1 MIDQINL
8 FTGGAS
14 IRYSIIL
21 NIILL
26 AAIVILSLVFYL
38 IARKRKHERLVKKK
52 QLDTQQKFAREL
64 LDSVPAGF
72 ILLTP
77 NGNIKQVNRQA
88 SAELG
93 VQKQDIKNKNIREV
107 FSIFHENINILDE
120 LLGRLQKDEQEVTL
134 PPDTFIYGTIN
145 TISFLAK
152 GYFKNVTV
160 EKNSNYILFTFR
172 NVVTELTQEY
182 VLNMALRR
190 TKIFPWSYDT
200 KCNLMTIDPR
210 YFEHLGI
217 PAGDCTLTN
226 EQFAQLV
233 HPDDIAGVLKA
244 LTLQAQ
250 GNFIEDPVSYRLH
263 RGDGKWE
270 WFEAQS
276 TYLGQGTRIP
286 FRLVGVC
293 MSTQEHKKIE
303 EELIIARDKAQQSD
317 KLKSVFL
324 ANMSHEIRTPLNAIV
339 GFSNLLVD
347 GDMAFKKEE
356 VKEFLSL
363 INLNCEQLLALISDI
378 LDLSKIESNTMV
390 FNITEQP
397 LTPLL
402 QNILRAQQIN
412 VPQEVELLLDLPS
425 TDTIITT
432 DPLRLKQVINNL
444 INNAIKFTSKGA
456 ITLGYRQNND
466 QVSIFVKDTGTGIDE
481 DKINRIFERFYKG
494 DNFVQGTGLG
504 LAISHTIVEH
514 LKGTI
519 TVTSEIGKGS
529 HFTIQHPIKEWGIEI
544 QYPYRLASA
553 TIITKLLGGSYIFIP
568 PQTWIV

>member
-250 GNFIEDPVSYRLH
+250 GNFIEDPVGYRLH

-529 HFTIQHPIKEWGIEI
+529 HFTIQHPIKRMG
-544 QYPYRLASA
+544 Y
-553 TIITKLLGGSYIFIP
+553 
-568 PQTWIV
+568 

>member
-8 FTGGAS
+8 FTGDAS
-14 IRYSIIL
+14 IQYSITL

-26 AAIVILSLVFYL
+26 AAIVILTLIFYL
-38 IARKRKHERLVKKK
+38 IARKRKYERLVKEK

-77 NGNIKQVNRQA
+77 NGTIKQVNRQA
-88 SAELG
+88 ATELG
-93 VQKQDIKNKNIREV
+93 VQKQDIRDKNIREV
-107 FSIFHENINILDE
+107 FSIFHENLNILDK
-120 LLGRLQKDEQEVTL
+120 LLSLLQKDEQEVTL
-134 PPDTFIYGTIN
+134 PPDTFIHGTTN
-145 TISFLAK
+145 AISFLVK
-152 GYFKNVTV
+152 GYFKNVTG
-160 EKNSNYILFTFR
+160 EEDSSYIIFTFR

-182 VLNMALRR
+182 VLNMALHR
-190 TKIFPWSYDT
+190 TKIFPWSYDI
-200 KCNLMTIDPR
+200 KCNLMIIDPR
-210 YFEHLGI
+210 YFEYLGI
-217 PAGDCTLTN
+217 PAGNCTLTN
-226 EQFAQLV
+226 EQFAQMV
-233 HPDDIAGVLKA
+233 HPDDIEGVITA
-244 LTLQAQ
+244 LTLTVH
-250 GNFIEDPVSYRLH
+250 GSLIETPVSYRLR
-263 RGDGKWE
+263 RGDGQWE

-276 TYLGQGTRIP
+276 TYLGQGTQTP

-303 EELIIARDKAQQSD
+303 EELTKARDKAQQSD
-317 KLKSVFL
+317 KLKSAFL

-347 GDMAFKKEE
+347 GDMSFQKEE
-356 VKEFLSL
+356 IKEFLSL
-363 INLNCEQLLALISDI
+363 IHLNCEQLLALISDI

-412 VPQEVELLLDLPS
+412 VPQEVELLLDLPA

-456 ITLGYRQNND
+456 VTLGYRQNND
-466 QVSIFVKDTGTGIDE
+466 QVSIFVKDTGSGIDE

-504 LAISHTIVEH
+504 LAISHTIIEH

-519 TVTSEIGKGS
+519 TVTSKVGEGS
-529 HFTIQHPIKEWGIEI
+529 CFTIQHPVKKMG
-544 QYPYRLASA
+544 Y
-553 TIITKLLGGSYIFIP
+553 
-568 PQTWIV
+568 

>member
-412 VPQEVELLLDLPS
+412 VPQEVELLLDLPA

-456 ITLGYRQNND
+456 ITLGYR
-466 QVSIFVKDTGTGIDE
+466 
-481 DKINRIFERFYKG
+481 
-494 DNFVQGTGLG
+494 
-504 LAISHTIVEH
+504 
-514 LKGTI
+514 
-519 TVTSEIGKGS
+519 
-529 HFTIQHPIKEWGIEI
+529 
-544 QYPYRLASA
+544 
-553 TIITKLLGGSYIFIP
+553 
-568 PQTWIV
+568 

>member
-14 IRYSIIL
+14 IRFSIIL

-412 VPQEVELLLDLPS
+412 VPQEVELLLDLPA

-529 HFTIQHPIKEWGIEI
+529 HFTIQHPIKRMG
-544 QYPYRLASA
+544 Y
-553 TIITKLLGGSYIFIP
+553 
-568 PQTWIV
+568 

>member
-8 FTGGAS
+8 FTGDAS
-14 IRYSIIL
+14 IQYSITL

-26 AAIVILSLVFYL
+26 AAIVILTLIFYL
-38 IARKRKHERLVKKK
+38 IARKRKYERLVKEK

-77 NGNIKQVNRQA
+77 NGTIKQVNRQA
-88 SAELG
+88 ATELG
-93 VQKQDIKNKNIREV
+93 VQKQDIRDKNIREV
-107 FSIFHENINILDE
+107 FSIFHENLNILDK
-120 LLGRLQKDEQEVTL
+120 LLSLLQKDEQEVTL
-134 PPDTFIYGTIN
+134 PPDTFIHGATN
-145 TISFLAK
+145 AISFLVK
-152 GYFKNVTV
+152 GYFKNVTG
-160 EKNSNYILFTFR
+160 EEDSNSIIFTFR

-182 VLNMALRR
+182 VLNMALHR
-190 TKIFPWSYDT
+190 TKIFPWSYDI
-200 KCNLMTIDPR
+200 KCNLMIIDPR
-210 YFEHLGI
+210 YFEYLGI

-226 EQFAQLV
+226 EQFAQMV
-233 HPDDIAGVLKA
+233 HPNDIEGVITA
-244 LTLQAQ
+244 LTLTVH
-250 GNFIEDPVSYRLH
+250 GSLIETPVSYRLR
-263 RGDGKWE
+263 RGDGQWE

-276 TYLGQGTRIP
+276 TYLGQGTQTP

-303 EELIIARDKAQQSD
+303 EELTKARDKAQQSD
-317 KLKSVFL
+317 KLKSAFL

-347 GDMAFKKEE
+347 GDMSFQKEE
-356 VKEFLSL
+356 IKEFLSL
-363 INLNCEQLLALISDI
+363 IYLNCEQLLALISDI

-412 VPQEVELLLDLPS
+412 VPQEVELLLDLPA

-456 ITLGYRQNND
+456 VTLGYKQNND
-466 QVSIFVKDTGTGIDE
+466 QVSIFVKDTGSGIDE

-504 LAISHTIVEH
+504 LAISHTIIEH

-519 TVTSEIGKGS
+519 TVTSKVGEGS
-529 HFTIQHPIKEWGIEI
+529 CFTIQHPVKKMG
-544 QYPYRLASA
+544 Y
-553 TIITKLLGGSYIFIP
+553 
-568 PQTWIV
+568 

>member
-378 LDLSKIESNTMV
+378 LDLSKIESNTMI

-412 VPQEVELLLDLPS
+412 VPQEVELLLDLPA

-529 HFTIQHPIKEWGIEI
+529 HFTIQHPIKRMG
-544 QYPYRLASA
+544 Y
-553 TIITKLLGGSYIFIP
+553 
-568 PQTWIV
+568 

>member
-8 FTGGAS
+8 FTGDAS
-14 IRYSIIL
+14 IQYSITL

-26 AAIVILSLVFYL
+26 AAIVILTLIFYL
-38 IARKRKHERLVKKK
+38 IARKRKYERLVKEK

-77 NGNIKQVNRQA
+77 NGTIKQVNRQA
-88 SAELG
+88 ATELG
-93 VQKQDIKNKNIREV
+93 VQKQDIRDKNIREV
-107 FSIFHENINILDE
+107 FSIFHENLNILDK
-120 LLGRLQKDEQEVTL
+120 LLSLLQKDEQEVTL
-134 PPDTFIYGTIN
+134 PPDTFIHGATN
-145 TISFLAK
+145 AISFLVK
-152 GYFKNVTV
+152 GYFKNVTG
-160 EKNSNYILFTFR
+160 EEDSNYIIFTFR

-182 VLNMALRR
+182 VLNMALHR
-190 TKIFPWSYDT
+190 TKIFPWSYDI
-200 KCNLMTIDPR
+200 KCNLMIIDPR
-210 YFEHLGI
+210 YFEYLGI
-217 PAGDCTLTN
+217 PAGDYTLTN
-226 EQFAQLV
+226 EQFAQMV
-233 HPDDIAGVLKA
+233 HPNDIEGVITA
-244 LTLQAQ
+244 LTLTVH
-250 GNFIEDPVSYRLH
+250 GSLIETPVSYRLR
-263 RGDGKWE
+263 RGDGQWE

-276 TYLGQGTRIP
+276 TYLGQGTQTP

-303 EELIIARDKAQQSD
+303 EELTKARDKAQQSD
-317 KLKSVFL
+317 KLKSAFL

-347 GDMAFKKEE
+347 GDMSFQKEE
-356 VKEFLSL
+356 IKEFLSL
-363 INLNCEQLLALISDI
+363 IYLNCEQLLALISDI

-412 VPQEVELLLDLPS
+412 VPQEVELLLDLPA

-456 ITLGYRQNND
+456 VTLGYKQNND
-466 QVSIFVKDTGTGIDE
+466 QVSIFVKDTGSGIDE

-504 LAISHTIVEH
+504 LAISHTIIEH

-519 TVTSEIGKGS
+519 TVTSKVGEGS
-529 HFTIQHPIKEWGIEI
+529 CFTIQHPVKKMG
-544 QYPYRLASA
+544 Y
-553 TIITKLLGGSYIFIP
+553 
-568 PQTWIV
+568 

>member
-529 HFTIQHPIKEWGIEI
+529 HFTIQHPIKRIG
-544 QYPYRLASA
+544 Y
-553 TIITKLLGGSYIFIP
+553 
-568 PQTWIV
+568 

>member
-88 SAELG
+88 STELG

-233 HPDDIAGVLKA
+233 HPDDITGVLEA

-276 TYLGQGTRIP
+276 SYLGQGTQIP

-303 EELIIARDKAQQSD
+303 EELTKSRDKAQQSD

-356 VKEFLSL
+356 IKEFLSL
-363 INLNCEQLLALISDI
+363 IHLNCEQLLALISDI

-412 VPQEVELLLDLPS
+412 VPQEVELLLDLPA

-529 HFTIQHPIKEWGIEI
+529 HFTIQHPIKRMG
-544 QYPYRLASA
+544 Y
-553 TIITKLLGGSYIFIP
+553 
-568 PQTWIV
+568 

>member
-529 HFTIQHPIKEWGIEI
+529 HFTIQHPIKRMG
-544 QYPYRLASA
+544 Y
-553 TIITKLLGGSYIFIP
+553 
-568 PQTWIV
+568 

>member
-8 FTGGAS
+8 FTGDAS
-14 IRYSIIL
+14 IQYSITL

-26 AAIVILSLVFYL
+26 AAIVILTLIFYL
-38 IARKRKHERLVKKK
+38 IARKRKYERLVKEK

-77 NGNIKQVNRQA
+77 NGTIKQVNRQA
-88 SAELG
+88 ATELG
-93 VQKQDIKNKNIREV
+93 VQKQDIRDKNIREV
-107 FSIFHENINILDE
+107 FSIFHENLNILDK
-120 LLGRLQKDEQEVTL
+120 LLSLLQKDEQEVTL
-134 PPDTFIYGTIN
+134 PPDTFIHGATN
-145 TISFLAK
+145 AISFLVK
-152 GYFKNVTV
+152 GYFKNVTG
-160 EKNSNYILFTFR
+160 EEDSSYIIFTFR

-182 VLNMALRR
+182 VLNMALHR
-190 TKIFPWSYDT
+190 TKIFPWSYDI
-200 KCNLMTIDPR
+200 KCNLMIIDPR
-210 YFEHLGI
+210 YFEYLGI

-226 EQFAQLV
+226 EQFAQMV
-233 HPDDIAGVLKA
+233 HPDDIEGVITA
-244 LTLQAQ
+244 LTLTVH
-250 GNFIEDPVSYRLH
+250 GSLIETPVSYRLR
-263 RGDGKWE
+263 RGDGQWE

-276 TYLGQGTRIP
+276 TYLGQGTQTP

-293 MSTQEHKKIE
+293 MSTQKHKKIE
-303 EELIIARDKAQQSD
+303 EELTKARDKAQQSD
-317 KLKSVFL
+317 KLKSAFL

-347 GDMAFKKEE
+347 GDMSFQKEE
-356 VKEFLSL
+356 IKEFLSL
-363 INLNCEQLLALISDI
+363 IHLNCEQLLALISDI

-402 QNILRAQQIN
+402 QNILRTQQIN
-412 VPQEVELLLDLPS
+412 VPQEVELLLDLPA

-456 ITLGYRQNND
+456 VTLGYKQNND
-466 QVSIFVKDTGTGIDE
+466 QVSIFVKDTGSGIDE

-504 LAISHTIVEH
+504 LAISHTIIEH

-519 TVTSEIGKGS
+519 TVTSKVGEGS
-529 HFTIQHPIKEWGIEI
+529 CFTIQHPVKKMG
-544 QYPYRLASA
+544 Y
-553 TIITKLLGGSYIFIP
+553 
-568 PQTWIV
+568 

>member
-8 FTGGAS
+8 FTGDAS
-14 IRYSIIL
+14 IQYSITL

-26 AAIVILSLVFYL
+26 AAIVILTLIFYL
-38 IARKRKHERLVKKK
+38 IARKRKYERLVKEK

-77 NGNIKQVNRQA
+77 NGTIKQVNRQA
-88 SAELG
+88 ATELG
-93 VQKQDIKNKNIREV
+93 VQKQDIRDKNIREV
-107 FSIFHENINILDE
+107 FSIFHENLNILDK
-120 LLGRLQKDEQEVTL
+120 LLSLLQKDEQEVTL
-134 PPDTFIYGTIN
+134 PPDTFIHGATN
-145 TISFLAK
+145 AISFLVK
-152 GYFKNVTV
+152 GYFKNVTG
-160 EKNSNYILFTFR
+160 EEDSNYIIFTFR

-182 VLNMALRR
+182 VLNMALHR
-190 TKIFPWSYDT
+190 TKIFPWSYDI
-200 KCNLMTIDPR
+200 KCNLMIIDPR
-210 YFEHLGI
+210 YFEYLGI

-226 EQFAQLV
+226 EQFAQMV
-233 HPDDIAGVLKA
+233 HPDDIEGVITA
-244 LTLQAQ
+244 LTLTVH
-250 GNFIEDPVSYRLH
+250 GSLIEPPVSYRLR
-263 RGDGKWE
+263 RGDGQWE

-276 TYLGQGTRIP
+276 TYLGQGTQTP

-303 EELIIARDKAQQSD
+303 EELTKARDKAQQSD
-317 KLKSVFL
+317 KLKSAFL

-347 GDMAFKKEE
+347 GDMSFQKEE
-356 VKEFLSL
+356 IKEFLSL
-363 INLNCEQLLALISDI
+363 IHLNCEQLLALISDI

-412 VPQEVELLLDLPS
+412 VPQEVELLLDLPA

-456 ITLGYRQNND
+456 VTLGYKQNND
-466 QVSIFVKDTGTGIDE
+466 QVSIFVKDTGSGIDE

-504 LAISHTIVEH
+504 LAISHTIIEH

-519 TVTSEIGKGS
+519 TVTSKVGEGS
-529 HFTIQHPIKEWGIEI
+529 CFTIQHPVKKMG
-544 QYPYRLASA
+544 Y
-553 TIITKLLGGSYIFIP
+553 
-568 PQTWIV
+568 

>member
-8 FTGGAS
+8 FTGDAS

-38 IARKRKHERLVKKK
+38 IARKRKHERLVKEK

-72 ILLTP
+72 ILLAP
-77 NGNIKQVNRQA
+77 NGSIKQVNHQA
-88 SAELG
+88 AAELG

-107 FSIFHENINILDE
+107 FSISHENINILDE

-145 TISFLAK
+145 TTSFLAK
-152 GYFKNVTV
+152 GYFKNVIV
-160 EKNSNYILFTFR
+160 EKGSNCIIFTFR

-210 YFEHLGI
+210 YFEHLDI

-233 HPDDIAGVLKA
+233 HPDDIAGVLEA

-276 TYLGQGTRIP
+276 SYLGQGTQIP

-303 EELIIARDKAQQSD
+303 EELTKARDKAQQSD
-317 KLKSVFL
+317 KLKSAFL

-356 VKEFLSL
+356 IKEFLSL
-363 INLNCEQLLALISDI
+363 IHLNCEQLLALISDI

-412 VPQEVELLLDLPS
+412 VPQEVELLLDLPA

-444 INNAIKFTSKGA
+444 INNAIKFTSKGTV
-456 ITLGYRQNND
+456 TLGYKQNND

-481 DKINRIFERFYKG
+481 DKMNRIFERFYKG

-504 LAISHTIVEH
+504 LAISHTIIEH

-519 TVTSEIGKGS
+519 TVTSKVGEGS
-529 HFTIQHPIKEWGIEI
+529 CFTIQHPVKKMG
-544 QYPYRLASA
+544 Y
-553 TIITKLLGGSYIFIP
+553 
-568 PQTWIV
+568 

>member
-21 NIILL
+21 NIVLL
-26 AAIVILSLVFYL
+26 AAIVILFLVFYL
-38 IARKRKHERLVKKK
+38 IARKRKHERVVKKK

-412 VPQEVELLLDLPS
+412 VPQEVELLLDLPA

-529 HFTIQHPIKEWGIEI
+529 HFTIQHPIKRMG
-544 QYPYRLASA
+544 Y
-553 TIITKLLGGSYIFIP
+553 
-568 PQTWIV
+568 

>member
-412 VPQEVELLLDLPS
+412 VPQEVELLLDLPA

-481 DKINRIFERFYKG
+481 DKINRIFERFDKG
-494 DNFVQGTGLG
+494 DTFVQRTGLG
-504 LAISHTIVEH
+504 LALSNTIVEH

-529 HFTIQHPIKEWGIEI
+529 HFTIQHPIKRMG
-544 QYPYRLASA
+544 Y
-553 TIITKLLGGSYIFIP
+553 
-568 PQTWIV
+568 

>member
-397 LTPLL
+397 LTTLL

-412 VPQEVELLLDLPS
+412 VPQEVELLLDLPA

-529 HFTIQHPIKEWGIEI
+529 HFTIQHPIKRMG
-544 QYPYRLASA
+544 Y
-553 TIITKLLGGSYIFIP
+553 
-568 PQTWIV
+568 

>member
-8 FTGGAS
+8 FTGDAS

-52 QLDTQQKFAREL
+52 QLDTQQKFARKL

-88 SAELG
+88 STELG

-107 FSIFHENINILDE
+107 FSISHENINILDE

-412 VPQEVELLLDLPS
+412 VPQEVELLLDLPA

-529 HFTIQHPIKEWGIEI
+529 HFTIQHPIKRMG
-544 QYPYRLASA
+544 Y
-553 TIITKLLGGSYIFIP
+553 
-568 PQTWIV
+568 

>member
-8 FTGGAS
+8 FTGGAF

-363 INLNCEQLLALISDI
+363 INLNCEQLLALISEI
-378 LDLSKIESNTMV
+378 LDLSKIESNTMG

-412 VPQEVELLLDLPS
+412 VPQEVELLLDLPA

-529 HFTIQHPIKEWGIEI
+529 HFTIQHPIKRMG
-544 QYPYRLASA
+544 Y
-553 TIITKLLGGSYIFIP
+553 
-568 PQTWIV
+568 

>member
-8 FTGGAS
+8 FTGDAS

-38 IARKRKHERLVKKK
+38 IARKRKHERLVKEK
-52 QLDTQQKFAREL
+52 QLDKQQKFAREL

-72 ILLTP
+72 ILLAP
-77 NGNIKQVNRQA
+77 NGSIKQVNHQA
-88 SAELG
+88 AAELG

-107 FSIFHENINILDE
+107 FSISHENINILDE

-145 TISFLAK
+145 TTSFLAK
-152 GYFKNVTV
+152 GYFKNVIV
-160 EKNSNYILFTFR
+160 EKGSNCIIFTFR

-210 YFEHLGI
+210 YFEHLDI

-233 HPDDIAGVLKA
+233 HPDDIAGVLEA

-276 TYLGQGTRIP
+276 SYLGQGTQIP

-303 EELIIARDKAQQSD
+303 EELTKARDKAQQSD
-317 KLKSVFL
+317 KLKSAFL

-356 VKEFLSL
+356 IKEFLSL
-363 INLNCEQLLALISDI
+363 IHLNCEQLLALISDI

-412 VPQEVELLLDLPS
+412 VPQEVELLLDLPA

-444 INNAIKFTSKGA
+444 INNAIKFTSKGTV
-456 ITLGYRQNND
+456 TLGYKQNND
-466 QVSIFVKDTGTGIDE
+466 QVSIFVKDTGSGIDE

-504 LAISHTIVEH
+504 LAISHTIIEH

-519 TVTSEIGKGS
+519 TVTSKVGEGS
-529 HFTIQHPIKEWGIEI
+529 CFTIQHPVKKMG
-544 QYPYRLASA
+544 Y
-553 TIITKLLGGSYIFIP
+553 
-568 PQTWIV
+568 

>member
-8 FTGGAS
+8 FTSDAS

-38 IARKRKHERLVKKK
+38 IARKRKHERLVKEK

-72 ILLTP
+72 ILLAP
-77 NGNIKQVNRQA
+77 NGSIKQVNHQA
-88 SAELG
+88 AAELG
-93 VQKQDIKNKNIREV
+93 IQKQDIKNKNIREV
-107 FSIFHENINILDE
+107 FSISHENINILDE

-145 TISFLAK
+145 TTSFLAK
-152 GYFKNVTV
+152 GYFKNVIV
-160 EKNSNYILFTFR
+160 EKGSNCIIFTFR

-210 YFEHLGI
+210 YFEHLDI

-233 HPDDIAGVLKA
+233 HPDDITGVLEA

-276 TYLGQGTRIP
+276 SYLGQGTQIP

-303 EELIIARDKAQQSD
+303 EELTKARDKAQQSD
-317 KLKSVFL
+317 KLKSAFL

-356 VKEFLSL
+356 IKEFLSL
-363 INLNCEQLLALISDI
+363 IHLNCEQLLALISDI

-412 VPQEVELLLDLPS
+412 VPQEVELLLDLPA

-444 INNAIKFTSKGA
+444 INNAIKFTSKGTV
-456 ITLGYRQNND
+456 TLGYKQNND

-504 LAISHTIVEH
+504 LAISHTIIEH

-519 TVTSEIGKGS
+519 TVTSKVGEGS
-529 HFTIQHPIKEWGIEI
+529 CFTIQHPVKKMG
-544 QYPYRLASA
+544 Y
-553 TIITKLLGGSYIFIP
+553 
-568 PQTWIV
+568 

>member
-8 FTGGAS
+8 FTGDAS
-14 IRYSIIL
+14 IQYSITL

-26 AAIVILSLVFYL
+26 AAIVILTLIFYL
-38 IARKRKHERLVKKK
+38 IARKRKYERLVKEK

-77 NGNIKQVNRQA
+77 NGTIKQVNRQA
-88 SAELG
+88 ATELG
-93 VQKQDIKNKNIREV
+93 VQKQDIRDKNIREV
-107 FSIFHENINILDE
+107 FSIFHENLNILDK
-120 LLGRLQKDEQEVTL
+120 LLSLLQKDEQEVTL
-134 PPDTFIYGTIN
+134 PPDTFIHGATN
-145 TISFLAK
+145 AISFLVK
-152 GYFKNVTV
+152 GYFKNVTG
-160 EKNSNYILFTFR
+160 EEDSNYIIFTFR

-182 VLNMALRR
+182 VLNMALHR
-190 TKIFPWSYDT
+190 TKIFPWSYDI
-200 KCNLMTIDPR
+200 KCNLMIIDPR
-210 YFEHLGI
+210 YFEYLGI

-226 EQFAQLV
+226 EQFAQMV
-233 HPDDIAGVLKA
+233 HPDDIEGVITA
-244 LTLQAQ
+244 LTLTVH
-250 GNFIEDPVSYRLH
+250 GSLIETPVSYRLR
-263 RGDGKWE
+263 RGDGQWE

-276 TYLGQGTRIP
+276 TYLGQGTQTP

-303 EELIIARDKAQQSD
+303 EELTKARDKAQQSD
-317 KLKSVFL
+317 KLKSAFL

-347 GDMAFKKEE
+347 GDMSFQKEE
-356 VKEFLSL
+356 IKEFLSL
-363 INLNCEQLLALISDI
+363 IHLNCEQLLALISDI

-412 VPQEVELLLDLPS
+412 VPQEVELLLDLPA

-456 ITLGYRQNND
+456 VTLGYRQNND
-466 QVSIFVKDTGTGIDE
+466 QVSIFVKDTGSGIDE

-504 LAISHTIVEH
+504 LAISHTIIEH

-519 TVTSEIGKGS
+519 TVTSKVGEGS
-529 HFTIQHPIKEWGIEI
+529 CFTIQHPVKKMG
-544 QYPYRLASA
+544 Y
-553 TIITKLLGGSYIFIP
+553 
-568 PQTWIV
+568 

>member
-1 MIDQINL
+1 M
-8 FTGGAS
+8 
-14 IRYSIIL
+14 
-21 NIILL
+21 
-26 AAIVILSLVFYL
+26 
-38 IARKRKHERLVKKK
+38 IARKRKYERLVKEK

-77 NGNIKQVNRQA
+77 NGTIKQVNRQA
-88 SAELG
+88 ATELG
-93 VQKQDIKNKNIREV
+93 VQKQDIRDKNIREV
-107 FSIFHENINILDE
+107 FSIFHENLNILDK
-120 LLGRLQKDEQEVTL
+120 LLSLLQKDEQEVTL
-134 PPDTFIYGTIN
+134 PPDTFIHGATN
-145 TISFLAK
+145 AISFLVK
-152 GYFKNVTV
+152 GYFKNVTG
-160 EKNSNYILFTFR
+160 EEDSSYIIFTFR

-182 VLNMALRR
+182 VLNMALHR
-190 TKIFPWSYDT
+190 TKIFPWSYDI
-200 KCNLMTIDPR
+200 KCNLMIIDPR
-210 YFEHLGI
+210 YFEYLGI

-226 EQFAQLV
+226 EQFAQMV
-233 HPDDIAGVLKA
+233 HPDDIEGVITA
-244 LTLQAQ
+244 LTLTVH
-250 GNFIEDPVSYRLH
+250 GSLIETPVSYRLR
-263 RGDGKWE
+263 RGDGQWE

-276 TYLGQGTRIP
+276 TYLGQGTQTP

-303 EELIIARDKAQQSD
+303 EELTKARDKAQQSD
-317 KLKSVFL
+317 ELKSAFL

-347 GDMAFKKEE
+347 GDMSFQKEE
-356 VKEFLSL
+356 IKEFLSL
-363 INLNCEQLLALISDI
+363 IHLNCEQLLALISDI

-412 VPQEVELLLDLPS
+412 VPQEVELLLDLPA

-456 ITLGYRQNND
+456 VTLGYKQNND
-466 QVSIFVKDTGTGIDE
+466 QVSIFVKDTGSGIDE

-504 LAISHTIVEH
+504 LAISHTIIEH

-519 TVTSEIGKGS
+519 TVTSKVGEGS
-529 HFTIQHPIKEWGIEI
+529 CFTIQHPVKKMG
-544 QYPYRLASA
+544 Y
-553 TIITKLLGGSYIFIP
+553 
-568 PQTWIV
+568 

>member
-8 FTGGAS
+8 FTGDAS

-88 SAELG
+88 STELG

-412 VPQEVELLLDLPS
+412 VPQEVELLLDLPA

-444 INNAIKFTSKGA
+444 INNAIKFTSKGTV
-456 ITLGYRQNND
+456 TLGYKQNND

-481 DKINRIFERFYKG
+481 DKMNRIFERFYKG

-504 LAISHTIVEH
+504 LAISHTIIEH

-519 TVTSEIGKGS
+519 TVTSKVGEGS
-529 HFTIQHPIKEWGIEI
+529 CFTIQHPVKKMG
-544 QYPYRLASA
+544 Y
-553 TIITKLLGGSYIFIP
+553 
-568 PQTWIV
+568 

>member
-8 FTGGAS
+8 FTGDAS

-38 IARKRKHERLVKKK
+38 IARKRKHERLVKEK

-72 ILLTP
+72 ILLAP
-77 NGNIKQVNRQA
+77 NGSIKQVNHQA
-88 SAELG
+88 AAELG

-107 FSIFHENINILDE
+107 FSISHENINILDE
-120 LLGRLQKDEQEVTL
+120 LLGRLQKDEQEVAL

-145 TISFLAK
+145 TTSFLAK
-152 GYFKNVTV
+152 GYFKNVIV
-160 EKNSNYILFTFR
+160 EKGSNCIIFTFR

-210 YFEHLGI
+210 YFEHLDI

-233 HPDDIAGVLKA
+233 HPDDIAGVLEA

-276 TYLGQGTRIP
+276 SYLGQGTQIP

-303 EELIIARDKAQQSD
+303 EELTKARDKAQQSD
-317 KLKSVFL
+317 KLKSAFL

-356 VKEFLSL
+356 IKEFLSL
-363 INLNCEQLLALISDI
+363 IHLNCEQLLALISDI

-412 VPQEVELLLDLPS
+412 VPQEVELLLDLPA

-444 INNAIKFTSKGA
+444 INNAIKFTSKGTV
-456 ITLGYRQNND
+456 TLGYKQNND

-504 LAISHTIVEH
+504 LAISHTIIEH

-519 TVTSEIGKGS
+519 TVTSKVGEGS
-529 HFTIQHPIKEWGIEI
+529 CFTIQHPVKKMG
-544 QYPYRLASA
+544 Y
-553 TIITKLLGGSYIFIP
+553 
-568 PQTWIV
+568 

>member
-8 FTGGAS
+8 FTSDAS

-38 IARKRKHERLVKKK
+38 IARKRKHERLVKEK

-72 ILLTP
+72 ILLAP
-77 NGNIKQVNRQA
+77 NGSIKQVNHQA
-88 SAELG
+88 AAELG
-93 VQKQDIKNKNIREV
+93 IQKQDIKNKNIREV
-107 FSIFHENINILDE
+107 FSISHENINILDE

-145 TISFLAK
+145 TTSFLAK
-152 GYFKNVTV
+152 GYFKNVIV
-160 EKNSNYILFTFR
+160 EKGSNCIIFTFR

-210 YFEHLGI
+210 YFEHLDI

-233 HPDDIAGVLKA
+233 HPDDITGVLEA

-276 TYLGQGTRIP
+276 SYLGQGTQIP

-303 EELIIARDKAQQSD
+303 EELTKSRDKAQQSD
-317 KLKSVFL
+317 KLKSAFL

-347 GDMAFKKEE
+347 GDMSFQKEE
-356 VKEFLSL
+356 IKEFLSL
-363 INLNCEQLLALISDI
+363 IHLNCEQLLALISDI

-412 VPQEVELLLDLPS
+412 VPQEVELLLDLPA

-456 ITLGYRQNND
+456 VTLGYKQNND

-481 DKINRIFERFYKG
+481 DKMNRIFERFYKG

-504 LAISHTIVEH
+504 LAISHTIIEH

-519 TVTSEIGKGS
+519 TVTSKVGEGS
-529 HFTIQHPIKEWGIEI
+529 CFTIQHPVKKMG
-544 QYPYRLASA
+544 Y
-553 TIITKLLGGSYIFIP
+553 
-568 PQTWIV
+568 

>member
-8 FTGGAS
+8 FTGDAS

-529 HFTIQHPIKEWGIEI
+529 HFTIQHPIKRMG
-544 QYPYRLASA
+544 Y
-553 TIITKLLGGSYIFIP
+553 
-568 PQTWIV
+568 

>member
-8 FTGGAS
+8 FTGDAS

-412 VPQEVELLLDLPS
+412 VPQEVELLLDLPA

-529 HFTIQHPIKEWGIEI
+529 HFTIQHPIKRMG
-544 QYPYRLASA
+544 Y
-553 TIITKLLGGSYIFIP
+553 
-568 PQTWIV
+568 

>member
-8 FTGGAS
+8 FTSDAS
-14 IRYSIIL
+14 IQYSITL

-26 AAIVILSLVFYL
+26 AAIVILTLIFYL
-38 IARKRKHERLVKKK
+38 IARKRKYERLVKEK

-77 NGNIKQVNRQA
+77 NGTIKQVNRQA
-88 SAELG
+88 ATELG
-93 VQKQDIKNKNIREV
+93 VQKQDIRDKNIREV
-107 FSIFHENINILDE
+107 FSIFHENLNILDK
-120 LLGRLQKDEQEVTL
+120 LLSLLQKDEQEVTL
-134 PPDTFIYGTIN
+134 PPDTFIHGATN
-145 TISFLAK
+145 AISFLVK
-152 GYFKNVTV
+152 GYFKNVTG
-160 EKNSNYILFTFR
+160 EEDSSYIIFTFR

-182 VLNMALRR
+182 VLNMALHR
-190 TKIFPWSYDT
+190 TKIFPWSYDI
-200 KCNLMTIDPR
+200 KCNLMIIDPR
-210 YFEHLGI
+210 YFEYLGI

-226 EQFAQLV
+226 EQFAQMV
-233 HPDDIAGVLKA
+233 HPDDIEGVITA
-244 LTLQAQ
+244 LTLTVH
-250 GNFIEDPVSYRLH
+250 GSLIETPVSYRLR
-263 RGDGKWE
+263 RGDGQWE

-276 TYLGQGTRIP
+276 TYLGQGTQTP

-303 EELIIARDKAQQSD
+303 EELTKARDKAQQSD
-317 KLKSVFL
+317 ELKSAFL

-347 GDMAFKKEE
+347 GDMSFQKEE
-356 VKEFLSL
+356 IKEFLSL
-363 INLNCEQLLALISDI
+363 IHLNCEQLLALISDI

-412 VPQEVELLLDLPS
+412 VPQEVELLLDLPA

-456 ITLGYRQNND
+456 VTLGYKQNND
-466 QVSIFVKDTGTGIDE
+466 QVSIFVKDTGSGIDE

-504 LAISHTIVEH
+504 LAISHTIIEH

-519 TVTSEIGKGS
+519 TVTSKVGEGS
-529 HFTIQHPIKEWGIEI
+529 CFTIQHPVKKMG
-544 QYPYRLASA
+544 Y
-553 TIITKLLGGSYIFIP
+553 
-568 PQTWIV
+568 

>member
-412 VPQEVELLLDLPS
+412 VPQEVELLLDLPA

-432 DPLRLKQVINNL
+432 DLLRLKQVINNL

-529 HFTIQHPIKEWGIEI
+529 HFTIQHPIKRMG
-544 QYPYRLASA
+544 Y
-553 TIITKLLGGSYIFIP
+553 
-568 PQTWIV
+568 

>member
-88 SAELG
+88 STELG

-378 LDLSKIESNTMV
+378 LDLSKIESNTMI

-412 VPQEVELLLDLPS
+412 VPQEVELLLDLPAA
-425 TDTIITT
+425 DTIITT

-494 DNFVQGTGLG
+494 DNFVQGLG

-529 HFTIQHPIKEWGIEI
+529 HFTIQHPIKRMG
-544 QYPYRLASA
+544 Y
-553 TIITKLLGGSYIFIP
+553 
-568 PQTWIV
+568 

>member
-8 FTGGAS
+8 FTSDAS

-38 IARKRKHERLVKKK
+38 IARKRKHERLVKEK

-72 ILLTP
+72 ILLAP
-77 NGNIKQVNRQA
+77 NGSIKQVNHQA
-88 SAELG
+88 AAELG
-93 VQKQDIKNKNIREV
+93 IQKQDIKNKNIREV
-107 FSIFHENINILDE
+107 FSISHENINILDE
-120 LLGRLQKDEQEVTL
+120 LLGRRQKDEQEVTL

-145 TISFLAK
+145 TTSFLAK
-152 GYFKNVTV
+152 GYFKNVIV
-160 EKNSNYILFTFR
+160 EKGSNCIIFTFR

-210 YFEHLGI
+210 YFEHLDI

-233 HPDDIAGVLKA
+233 HPDDITGVLEA

-276 TYLGQGTRIP
+276 SYLGQGTQIP

-303 EELIIARDKAQQSD
+303 EELTKSRDKAQQSD
-317 KLKSVFL
+317 KLKSAFL

-356 VKEFLSL
+356 IKEFLSL
-363 INLNCEQLLALISDI
+363 IHLNCEQLLALISDI

-412 VPQEVELLLDLPS
+412 VPQEVELLLDLPA

-444 INNAIKFTSKGA
+444 INNAIKFTSKGTV
-456 ITLGYRQNND
+456 TLGYKQNND

-481 DKINRIFERFYKG
+481 DKMNRIFERFYKG

-504 LAISHTIVEH
+504 LAISHTIIEH

-519 TVTSEIGKGS
+519 TVTSKVGEGS
-529 HFTIQHPIKEWGIEI
+529 CFTIQHPVKKMG
-544 QYPYRLASA
+544 Y
-553 TIITKLLGGSYIFIP
+553 
-568 PQTWIV
+568 

>member
-14 IRYSIIL
+14 IRYSIIS

-529 HFTIQHPIKEWGIEI
+529 HFTIQHPIKRMG
-544 QYPYRLASA
+544 Y
-553 TIITKLLGGSYIFIP
+553 
-568 PQTWIV
+568 

>member
-88 SAELG
+88 STELG

-412 VPQEVELLLDLPS
+412 VPQEVELLLDLPA

-504 LAISHTIVEH
+504 LSISHTIVEH

-529 HFTIQHPIKEWGIEI
+529 HFTIQHPIKRMG
-544 QYPYRLASA
+544 Y
-553 TIITKLLGGSYIFIP
+553 
-568 PQTWIV
+568 

>member
-8 FTGGAS
+8 FTGDAS
-14 IRYSIIL
+14 IQYSITL

-26 AAIVILSLVFYL
+26 AAIVILTLIFYL
-38 IARKRKHERLVKKK
+38 IARKRKYERLVKEK

-77 NGNIKQVNRQA
+77 NGTIKQVNRQA
-88 SAELG
+88 ATELG
-93 VQKQDIKNKNIREV
+93 VQKQDIRDKNIREV
-107 FSIFHENINILDE
+107 FSIFHENLNILDK
-120 LLGRLQKDEQEVTL
+120 LLSLLQKDEQEVTL
-134 PPDTFIYGTIN
+134 PPDTFIHGATN
-145 TISFLAK
+145 AISFLVK
-152 GYFKNVTV
+152 GYFKNVTG
-160 EKNSNYILFTFR
+160 EEDSSYIIFTFR

-182 VLNMALRR
+182 VLNMALHR
-190 TKIFPWSYDT
+190 TKIFPCSYDI
-200 KCNLMTIDPR
+200 KCNLMIIDPR
-210 YFEHLGI
+210 YFEYLGI

-226 EQFAQLV
+226 EQFAQMV
-233 HPDDIAGVLKA
+233 HPDDIEGVITA
-244 LTLQAQ
+244 LTLTVH
-250 GNFIEDPVSYRLH
+250 GSLIETPVSYRLR
-263 RGDGKWE
+263 RGDGQWE

-276 TYLGQGTRIP
+276 TYLGQGTQTP

-303 EELIIARDKAQQSD
+303 EELTKARDKAQQSD
-317 KLKSVFL
+317 ELKSAFL

-347 GDMAFKKEE
+347 GDMSFQKEE
-356 VKEFLSL
+356 IKEFLSL
-363 INLNCEQLLALISDI
+363 IHLNCEQLLALISDI

-412 VPQEVELLLDLPS
+412 VPQEVELLLDLPA

-456 ITLGYRQNND
+456 VTLGYKQNND
-466 QVSIFVKDTGTGIDE
+466 QVSIFVKDTGSGIDE

-504 LAISHTIVEH
+504 LAISHTIIEH

-519 TVTSEIGKGS
+519 TVTSKVGEGS
-529 HFTIQHPIKEWGIEI
+529 CFTIQHPVKKMG
-544 QYPYRLASA
+544 Y
-553 TIITKLLGGSYIFIP
+553 
-568 PQTWIV
+568 

>member
-8 FTGGAS
+8 FTGDAS

-38 IARKRKHERLVKKK
+38 IARKRKHERLVKEK

-72 ILLTP
+72 ILLAP
-77 NGNIKQVNRQA
+77 NGSIKQVNHQA
-88 SAELG
+88 AAELG
-93 VQKQDIKNKNIREV
+93 IQKQDIKNKNIREV
-107 FSIFHENINILDE
+107 FSISHENINILDE

-145 TISFLAK
+145 TTSFLAK
-152 GYFKNVTV
+152 GYFKNVIV
-160 EKNSNYILFTFR
+160 EKGSNCIIFTFR

-210 YFEHLGI
+210 YFEHLDI

-233 HPDDIAGVLKA
+233 HPDDIAGVLEA

-276 TYLGQGTRIP
+276 SYLGQGTQIP

-303 EELIIARDKAQQSD
+303 EELTKARDKAQQSD
-317 KLKSVFL
+317 KLKSAFL

-356 VKEFLSL
+356 IKEFLSL
-363 INLNCEQLLALISDI
+363 IHLNCEQLLALISDI

-412 VPQEVELLLDLPS
+412 VPQEVELLLDLPA

-444 INNAIKFTSKGA
+444 INNAIKFTSKGTV
-456 ITLGYRQNND
+456 TLGYKQNND

-481 DKINRIFERFYKG
+481 DKMNRIFERFYKG

-504 LAISHTIVEH
+504 LAISHTIIEH

-519 TVTSEIGKGS
+519 TVTSKVGEGS
-529 HFTIQHPIKEWGIEI
+529 CFTIQHPVKKMG
-544 QYPYRLASA
+544 Y
-553 TIITKLLGGSYIFIP
+553 
-568 PQTWIV
+568 

>member
-38 IARKRKHERLVKKK
+38 IARKRKHERLLKKK

-412 VPQEVELLLDLPS
+412 VPQEVELLLDLPA

-529 HFTIQHPIKEWGIEI
+529 HFTIQHPIKRMG
-544 QYPYRLASA
+544 Y
-553 TIITKLLGGSYIFIP
+553 
-568 PQTWIV
+568 

>member
-8 FTGGAS
+8 FTSDAS

-38 IARKRKHERLVKKK
+38 IARKRKHERLVKEK

-72 ILLTP
+72 ILLAP
-77 NGNIKQVNRQA
+77 NGSIKQVNHQA
-88 SAELG
+88 AAELG
-93 VQKQDIKNKNIREV
+93 IQNQDIKNKNIREV
-107 FSIFHENINILDE
+107 FSISHENINILDE

-145 TISFLAK
+145 TTSFLAK
-152 GYFKNVTV
+152 GYFKNVIV
-160 EKNSNYILFTFR
+160 EKGSNCIIFTFR

-210 YFEHLGI
+210 YFEHLDI

-233 HPDDIAGVLKA
+233 HPDDITGVLEA

-276 TYLGQGTRIP
+276 SYLGQGTQIP

-303 EELIIARDKAQQSD
+303 EELTKSRDKAQQSD
-317 KLKSVFL
+317 KLKSAFL

-356 VKEFLSL
+356 IKEFLSL
-363 INLNCEQLLALISDI
+363 IHLNCEQLLALISDI

-412 VPQEVELLLDLPS
+412 VPQEVELLLDLPA

-444 INNAIKFTSKGA
+444 INNAIKFTSKGTV
-456 ITLGYRQNND
+456 TLGYKQNND

-481 DKINRIFERFYKG
+481 DKMNRIFERFYKG

-504 LAISHTIVEH
+504 LAISHTIIEH

-519 TVTSEIGKGS
+519 TVTSKVGEGS
-529 HFTIQHPIKEWGIEI
+529 CFTIQHPVKKMG
-544 QYPYRLASA
+544 Y
-553 TIITKLLGGSYIFIP
+553 
-568 PQTWIV
+568 